1 MRALK
6 FAGIVV
12 AVLAV
17 AIALTLFAVWC
28 NGPIER
34 GEVLAVAMSFALFI
48 GLTFGLAGATYAV
61 SEGVI

>member
-17 AIALTLFAVWC
+17 AMALTLFAVWC
-28 NGPIER
+28 YGPVER
-34 GEVLAVAMSFALFI
+34 GELLAVAVSFALFI
-48 GLTFGLAGATYAV
+48 GLAFGLVSASYAV
-61 SEGVI
+61 SEGAI